1 MTTQF
6 SVLNTMKPSLQEAWQ
21 KAGFQSPT
29 PIQEKAVPIILEGM
43 DVIAES
49 PTGTGKTLAYLL
61 PLLEKVDPAKKAVQ
75 AVVLASSR
83 ELIMQISDEIR
94 QWGGGVTSAA
104 FIGGANLKRQL
115 EKLKKQP
122 QVVAGTPGRIQELIQ
137 MKKLKMHEVKLLVLD
152 EGDQLLVPEH
162 VKGVEAIIK
171 STMKDRQLALFS
183 ATMPEKT
190 ASIAKEWMK
199 EPRVIKIRKEE
210 LPASQV
216 DHFYFVCDRREKN
229 LIVERAIRGFNPE
242 RMLAFVKDIGEVNV
256 FSEKLAYKG
265 FANGILH
272 SESSKQE
279 RANALKRFR
288 EGKLTLL
295 FATDVAARGLD
306 IKGLSHVLQF
316 DMPKDATQYTHRAGR
331 TGRSGEAGTVITLVT
346 EREERDLKRIAK
358 ELGIKLVRKEFFK
371 GKPIDTEEKQV
382 SKKIRVDR

>member
-1 MTTQF
+1 MTIQF
-6 SVLNTMKPSLQEAWQ
+6 SVLNTMKPFLQEAWE
-21 KAGFQSPT
+21 KAGFPAPT
-29 PIQEKAVPIILEGM
+29 PIQEKAVPVILEGA

-75 AVVLASSR
+75 AVILASSR
-83 ELIMQISDEIR
+83 ELVMQISDEIR
-94 QWGGGVTSAA
+94 QWGGGITSAA
-104 FIGGANLKRQL
+104 FIGGANVKRQL

-122 QVVAGTPGRIQELIQ
+122 QVVAGTPGRIHELIQ

-162 VKGVEAIIK
+162 IKGLEAIIK
-171 STMKDRQLALFS
+171 STMKDRQLVLFS

-190 ASIAKEWMK
+190 AVLAKEWMK
-199 EPRVIKIRKEE
+199 NPLMIKVEKKD

-216 DHFYFVCDRREKN
+216 DHFYFVCDRRERN
-229 LIVERAIRGFNPE
+229 LFVERIMRGFDPE

-265 FANGILH
+265 FTNGILH
-272 SESSKQE
+272 GELGKQE
-279 RANALKRFR
+279 RANALKQFR

-331 TGRSGEAGTVITLVT
+331 TGRSGQAGTVITLIT
-346 EREERDLKRIAK
+346 EREERDLKKIAK
-358 ELGIKLVRKEFFK
+358 ELGIQLVKKEFFK
-371 GKPIDTEEKQV
+371 GKPVDAVERPV
-382 SKKIRVDR
+382 SNKRRADK